1 MADLNQNGKPSLDVT
16 DVSDK
21 KAGYRDTRAPIRLGF
36 WVLAIG
42 LGGFLLWAGLAPL
55 DEGVPA
61 TGMVAIDTKRKAV
74 QHLSGGIVREVHV
87 REGQHVKE
95 GELLITLNDANAR
108 AAFEGTRQQ
117 YFMMR
122 ATEGRLIAEKNGLP
136 NIVVHPDLR
145 NAQNDALVQVHLKNQ
160 QSLLQSRRSA
170 HQAELAAIVQTVEG
184 LRAQQK
190 GYQEQLVQKR
200 LQQKLLQDE
209 LVNVAPLVSDGYV
222 PRSRQWEL
230 ERSIADSTGANA
242 DLNASITRASRS
254 IQEAE
259 QRSLQRRQEYMK
271 EVEAQLAEVMR
282 TVDADAQKFSALKAE
297 LERTDIRSPVD
308 GQVIGLSVQTVGG
321 VVQAGQKLM
330 DIVPGNESLLLEIKI
345 APHLIDKVREGLP
358 ADIRFS
364 AFAHAPQLMIDGT
377 IQSISRDLLT
387 ETQPTASGNPSY
399 YLARVVV
406 TPAGMKKL
414 GDRQMQAGMPAEVV
428 IKTGERSLL
437 TYLLH
442 PLMKRVSASM
452 KEE

>member
-1 MADLNQNGKPSLDVT
+1 MGNFNQDANPSLDVT

-21 KAGYRDTRAPIRLGF
+21 KESYRDTRGPIRLGF

-42 LGGFLLWAGLAPL
+42 FGGFLLWAALAPL

-61 TGMVAIDTKRKAV
+61 SGMVAIDTKRKAI

-87 REGQHVKE
+87 REGQRVKE
-95 GELLITLNDANAR
+95 GELLISLNDANTR

-117 YFMMR
+117 YFMIR

-136 NIVVHPDLR
+136 TIVFHPDLLQS
-145 NAQNDALVQVHLKNQ
+145 QNDAFVQVHLKNQ
-160 QSLLQSRRSA
+160 QSLLQARRAA
-170 HQAELAAIVQTVEG
+170 HNAELAAIGQTVEG
-184 LRAQQK
+184 LRAQQQ
-190 GYQEQLVQKR
+190 GYQEQLVQRR

-209 LVNVAPLVSDGYV
+209 LGNVGGLVEEGYV
-222 PRSRQWEL
+222 PRSRKWEL
-230 ERSIADSTGANA
+230 ERSIADSTGVIA
-242 DLNASITRASRS
+242 DLNANISKTSKSIL
-254 IQEAE
+254 EAE
-259 QRSLQRRQEYMK
+259 QRTVQRRQEYMK

-282 TVDADAQKFSALKAE
+282 TVDADAQKFAALKAE
-297 LERTDIRSPVD
+297 LERTDIRSPVA

-330 DIVPGNESLLLEIKI
+330 DIVPGDESLLLEIKI

-364 AFAHAPQLMIDGT
+364 TFAHSPQLMIEGK

-387 ETQPTASGNPSY
+387 EPQPTAAGNPSY

-406 TPAGMKKL
+406 TPAGMEKL

>member
-1 MADLNQNGKPSLDVT
+1 MSNMADLNQNGKPALDVT

-42 LGGFLLWAGLAPL
+42 FGGFLLWAGFAPL

-87 REGQHVKE
+87 REGQNVKE
-95 GELLITLNDANAR
+95 GELLISLNDANTR

-117 YFMMR
+117 YFMLR
-122 ATEGRLIAEKNGLP
+122 ATEGRLIAEKGG
-136 NIVVHPDLR
+136 
-145 NAQNDALVQVHLKNQ
+145 LVQVHLKNQ
-160 QSLLQSRRSA
+160 QSLLQSRRAA

-190 GYQEQLVQKR
+190 GYQEQLVQKQV
-200 LQQKLLQDE
+200 QQKLLQDE
-209 LVNVAPLVSDGYV
+209 LVNVGPLVDEGYV
-222 PRSRQWEL
+222 PRSRRWEL
-230 ERSIADSTGANA
+230 ERSIADSTSAIA
-242 DLNASITRASRS
+242 DLNASSTRASRS

-282 TVDADAQKFSALKAE
+282 TVDADAQKFAALKAE
-297 LERTDIRSPVD
+297 LERIDIRSPVA
-308 GQVIGLSVQTVGG
+308 GQVIGLSVQTIGG

>member
-1 MADLNQNGKPSLDVT
+1 MANFNQDAKPALDVT

-21 KAGYRDTRAPIRLGF
+21 KAGYRDTRGPIRLGF
-36 WVLAIG
+36 WVLLIG
-42 LGGFLLWAGLAPL
+42 FGAFLLWAGFAPL

-61 TGMVAIDTKRKAV
+61 MGMVAIDTKRKAV

-87 REGQHVKE
+87 REGQHVKA
-95 GELLITLNDANAR
+95 GELLISLNDANAR
-108 AAFEGTRQQ
+108 AAFESTRQQ
-117 YFMMR
+117 YFMTR
-122 ATEGRLIAEKNGLP
+122 ATEGRLIAEKGGLP
-136 NIVVHPDLR
+136 GVVVHPDLR
-145 NAQNDALVQVHLKNQ
+145 NAQNETLVQVHLKNQ

-170 HQAELAAIVQTVEG
+170 HEAELSAIVQSVEG

-190 GYQEQLVQKR
+190 GYQEQLAQRR

-209 LVNVAPLVSDGYV
+209 LLNVGPLVDEGYV
-222 PRSRQWEL
+222 PRSRRWEL
-230 ERSIADSTGANA
+230 ERSIAESAGVIA
-242 DLNASITRASRS
+242 DLNANIIRASRS

-282 TVDADAQKFSALKAE
+282 TVDADAQKFAALKAE
-297 LERTDIRSPVD
+297 LERTEIRSPVD

-321 VVQAGQKLM
+321 VVQPGQKLM
-330 DIVPGNESLLLEIKI
+330 DIVPGDESLLLEIKI

-364 AFAHAPQLMIDGT
+364 AFAHSPQLMIEGK
-377 IQSISRDLLT
+377 IQSISHDLLT
-387 ETQPTASGNPSY
+387 EAQPTAAGNPSY

-414 GDRQMQAGMPAEVV
+414 GDRQMQAGMPAEIV

-442 PLMKRVSASM
+442 PLMKRISASM

>member
-1 MADLNQNGKPSLDVT
+1 MGNLNQDAKPSLDVT

-21 KAGYRDTRAPIRLGF
+21 KEGYRNTRGPIRLGF

-42 LGGFLLWAGLAPL
+42 FGGFLLWAALAPL

-61 TGMVAIDTKRKAV
+61 MGMVAIDTKRKAI
-74 QHLSGGIVREVHV
+74 QHLSGGIVREVYV
-87 REGQHVKE
+87 KEGQRVKE
-95 GELLITLNDANAR
+95 GELLISLNDANTR
-108 AAFEGTRQQ
+108 AAFEATRQQ
-117 YFMMR
+117 YFMTR
-122 ATEGRLIAEKNGLP
+122 ATEGRLMAEKNGLP
-136 NIVVHPDLR
+136 TIVFHPDLLKS
-145 NAQNDALVQVHLKNQ
+145 QNDAFVQVHLKNQ
-160 QSLLQSRRSA
+160 QSLLQSRRAA
-170 HQAELAAIVQTVEG
+170 HNAELAAIEQTVQG

-190 GYQEQLVQKR
+190 GYQEQLVQRR
-200 LQQKLLQDE
+200 LQLKLLQDE
-209 LVNVAPLVSDGYV
+209 LGNIGSLVEEGYV
-222 PRSRQWEL
+222 PRSRKWEL
-230 ERSIADSTGANA
+230 ERSIADSTGVIA
-242 DLNASITRASRS
+242 DLNANNARADMSIL
-254 IQEAE
+254 EAE
-259 QRSLQRRQEYMK
+259 QRSVQRRQEYMK
-271 EVEAQLAEVMR
+271 EVETQLAEVMR
-282 TVDADAQKFSALKAE
+282 TVDADAQKFAALKAE

-330 DIVPGNESLLLEIKI
+330 DIVPGNESLILEIKI

-364 AFAHAPQLMIDGT
+364 TFAHSPQLMIEGK

-387 ETQPTASGNPSY
+387 EPQPTAAGNPSY

-414 GDRQMQAGMPAEVV
+414 GDRQLQAGMPAEVV

-442 PLMKRVSASM
+442 PLMKRVSSSM